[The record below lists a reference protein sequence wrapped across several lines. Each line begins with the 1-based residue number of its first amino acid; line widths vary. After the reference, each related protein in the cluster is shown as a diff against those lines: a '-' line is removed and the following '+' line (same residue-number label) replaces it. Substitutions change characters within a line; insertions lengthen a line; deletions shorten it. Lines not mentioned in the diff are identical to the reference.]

1 MYLDFDQH
9 DDPIVPEVYVKTRS
23 KPQGMFAAMLAAA
36 RSVDPNVPI
45 SDMLAMD
52 DQIARNLSIERLVAR
67 LTAAFGLAAATLVAA
82 GLYGLMG
89 FTVARRTREIGVRVA
104 LGASRWAVTWMVL
117 QEVLVLVGMG
127 ALFALPVAWGL
138 FRYVRSQL
146 YGVAPGDPAIAVG
159 LLIALMS
166 IAAVAAFVPAR
177 RATRVDPMVALRCE

>member
-1 MYLDFDQH
+1 M
-9 DDPIVPEVYVKTRS
+9 R
-23 KPQGMFAAMLAAA
+23 AAA

-45 SDMLAMD
+45 SDMLTMD
-52 DQIARNLSIERLVAR
+52 DQIARNLSIEHLVAR

-82 GLYGLMG
+82 GLYGLMA

-104 LGASRWAVTWMVL
+104 LGASRWAVTRLVL

-138 FRYVRSQL
+138 SRYVQSQL

-166 IAAVAAFVPAR
+166 IAAIAAFVPAR
-177 RATRVDPMVALRCE
+177 RAMRVDPMVALRCE

>member
-1 MYLDFDQH
+1 M
-9 DDPIVPEVYVKTRS
+9 
-23 KPQGMFAAMLAAA
+23 MA
-36 RSVDPNVPI
+36 
-45 SDMLAMD
+45 
-52 DQIARNLSIERLVAR
+52 
-67 LTAAFGLAAATLVAA
+67 
-82 GLYGLMG
+82 

-104 LGASRWAVTWMVL
+104 LGASRWTVTWMVL